1 MGLRRT
7 AASVVVNV
15 KTSSSDVA
23 AMAPALTEPVTQSK
37 LSSPA
42 TAASPHP
49 DIHSSTNSTHVD
61 DQPHNYYS
69 VRPKVSSAKKVE
81 LSSSGGGGVTKGSFQ
96 LAFVESV
103 GIEASSNGLA
113 DSGPVDD
120 STHMDHTAANERSTE
135 ADDTPR
141 AQPAQENVAVNNTE
155 EMCGS
160 TSGGGV
166 AQKVGVK
173 QPPAAAAS
181 SSTGAVPA
189 AAAPK
194 GSDYIKENAEIEQF
208 MGELASSSDI
218 DLFQVFKSLETAAQA
233 GGDGLCDLAPFSI
246 FGDDV
251 MSVEEVTASQLK
263 DSDTQQL
270 RQEIEKRQYQMQR
283 KCDFLLRRLRKLQVR
298 SMGGHVSEEV
308 AGLFEYTNRLL
319 KRKERDSVK
328 TIVNHPG
335 QVIVDVGSTAPA
347 TFIPP
352 TGSGVVSQK
361 QQNQENLKPLNQM
374 ALRSYLKR
382 IENVAL
388 TQNSM
393 AQKRNTTV
401 VMLPGGKGTP
411 AIGSLLPHLEETA
424 RAQLEHTSGM
434 LRTELRA
441 VESAMDSDAT
451 ATSSGG
457 ESADEL
463 VNYSN
468 PTQQTLSIAK
478 RASWRWAKDRAAIA
492 TRWSW
497 LLAQISDLEYRI
509 RQHND
514 LQNQIRK
521 SKGAVT
527 FEEPPPQHSVN
538 GYRGVLPGNSKAA
551 TVEGSEETSGGGSAP
566 NGAYDQQSSS
576 SSRTRPFQRSG
587 FKKRKL
593 LQTANLH
600 TISKKAARSS
610 TVKCGCQWPVHPCAL
625 CTGRQDPTAPRD
637 LPDMMPVSERVA
649 LLDPCY
655 HSVLSF
661 PEDVSQN
668 IHFESV
674 LRIPEWQVKVVRCT
688 TKAPL
693 KSMTTTPKGSLMRED
708 RVKPKHRLYDESNR
722 KLGRKFPQ
730 GLVTNRIKKAK
741 ARRAL
746 QGKYTQLLKHHKNR
760 KVAGMKPS
768 STSGSDS
775 AGLQHDIENG
785 LPRSKN
791 ASPTLN
797 SSSYKHERSGYSDL
811 RRNRNSYDIDN
822 IVIPY
827 SVAAA
832 TRVEILPYKE
842 IPTPKWKVVSDKDFV
857 TEIESESSQ
866 VVDAQVENEEA
877 LGETIATIH
886 ERSLLDERKKF
897 STFLKFPY
905 STRSRAN
912 RRIDSRAESSG
923 ANTPDPTS
931 PSVAVDQES
940 IPSPACPS
948 TPLTPLEHVEGTTDT
963 NSTPTV
969 PIPNPLSSSTLIRSE
984 RRRTTSLKVLGRDR
998 ESLSAGGGGGGGSG
1012 SMEGRRSNSPDLKE
1026 TIPPY
1031 ESLVFPLPDDVFEAM
1046 LRAMPTEHLVK
1057 ECVGAKRLACK
1068 PPTSHT
1074 AAAATAQL
1082 LNNESESN
1090 TMDNMI
1096 DIDSDAETDS
1106 VISATAEEDPNDPEW
1121 FEAH

>member
-7 AASVVVNV
+7 AASVLVSV

-49 DIHSSTNSTHVD
+49 DIHSSTNSSLAD
-61 DQPHNYYS
+61 DHHPHNYYS
-69 VRPKVSSAKKVE
+69 VRHKQPSLD
-81 LSSSGGGGVTKGSFQ
+81 LSGVAKGSFQ

-103 GIEASSNGLA
+103 GIDTSNGLA
-113 DSGPVDD
+113 ESSPADD
-120 STHMDHTAANERSTE
+120 STHMDQTANETSTLGDVDVG
-135 ADDTPR
+135 A
-141 AQPAQENVAVNNTE
+141 NVSTGE
-155 EMCGS
+155 EV
-160 TSGGGV
+160 TTVEGGGDQV
-166 AQKVGVK
+166 DQEKVTGK
-173 QPPAAAAS
+173 ITQQIPSS
-181 SSTGAVPA
+181 SSTTQMGVVA
-189 AAAPK
+189 K
-194 GSDYIKENAEIEQF
+194 TGGDYIKENAEEIEQF

-218 DLFQVFKSLETAAQA
+218 DLFQVFKTFENVAQV
-233 GGDGLCDLAPFSI
+233 GDGFSDLVAPFSI

-251 MSVEEVTASQLK
+251 ISVEDVTTVK
-263 DSDTQQL
+263 DSDTAQL
-270 RQEIEKRQYQMQR
+270 RQDIEKRQHQMQR
-283 KCDFLLRRLRKLQVR
+283 KCEFLLRRLRKLQIR
-298 SMGGHVSEEV
+298 FMGEHISEEV
-308 AGLFEYTNRLL
+308 AGLFEHTNRLL
-319 KRKERDSVK
+319 KRKD
-328 TIVNHPG
+328 
-335 QVIVDVGSTAPA
+335 QVIIDVVSTTPFTAPSA
-347 TFIPP
+347 SVPPEIPP
-352 TGSGVVSQK
+352 QDM
-361 QQNQENLKPLNQM
+361 KPLSQGT
-374 ALRSYLKR
+374 LRSYIKR

-393 AQKRNTTV
+393 AQKRSVGV
-401 VMLPGGKGTP
+401 VTLPGGKGSP
-411 AIGSLLPHLEETA
+411 AIGSLLPPLDEKSRT
-424 RAQLEHTSGM
+424 QLELTSG
-434 LRTELRA
+434 LLNTELRA
-441 VESAMDSDAT
+441 AESAMDSDAT

-463 VNYSN
+463 INYSN
-468 PTQQTLSIAK
+468 STQQTLSIAK
-478 RASWRWAKDRAAIA
+478 RAAWRWSKDRAAIA

-521 SKGAVT
+521 SKGAVSL
-527 FEEPPPQHSVN
+527 EEPPPQQSVN
-538 GYRGVLPGNSKAA
+538 GYRGVLPGNSKAVA
-551 TVEGSEETSGGGSAP
+551 ESEDGSTP
-566 NGAYDQQSSS
+566 NGAYDQQSGSA
-576 SSRTRPFQRSG
+576 SRTRPFQRSG

-610 TVKCGCQWPVHPCAL
+610 TIKCGCQWPVHPCAL

-655 HSVLSF
+655 HPVLSF
-661 PEDVSQN
+661 PEDVPQN

-674 LRIPEWQVKVVRCT
+674 MRIPEWQVKVVRCT
-688 TKAPL
+688 TKAPV
-693 KSMTTTPKGSLMRED
+693 KTMTTLSTSTKAKMLPED
-708 RVKPKHRLYDESNR
+708 RVKQSKHRMYEEPSR
-722 KLGRKFPQ
+722 KAIGRKFSQ
-730 GLVTNRIKKAK
+730 GLVSNKIRKAK

-746 QGKYTQLLKHHKNR
+746 QGKYSQLLKHHKNNR
-760 KVAGMKPS
+760 KVAGTKPS
-768 STSGSDS
+768 STSGSDT
-775 AGLQHDIENG
+775 AGLQHDMENG

-791 ASPTLN
+791 SSPTLN

-842 IPTPKWKVVSDKDFV
+842 IPTPKWKVVNEKDF
-857 TEIESESSQ
+857 TGEIESESSQ
-866 VVDAQVENEEA
+866 MDANVESEET
-877 LGETIATIH
+877 LGETIAQIH

-948 TPLTPLEHVEGTTDT
+948 TPLTPLEHVDGGDT
-963 NSTPTV
+963 ISTPTV
-969 PIPNPLSSSTLIRSE
+969 PIANPLSSSTLIRSE
-984 RRRTTSLKVLGRDR
+984 RRRTISLKLLSKDRDV
-998 ESLSAGGGGGGGSG
+998 AGGSGGGSVSLASGGCGGG
-1012 SMEGRRSNSPDLKE
+1012 SSSASMDRDMRRSSTPDLKE

-1031 ESLVFPLPDDVFEAM
+1031 EPLVFPLPDDVYEVM
-1046 LRAMPTEHLVK
+1046 LRTMPSEHLVK
-1057 ECVGAKRLACK
+1057 KECMGAKRLAQQHQQLCK
-1068 PPTSHT
+1068 ASSTRGASSSIARVHF
-1074 AAAATAQL
+1074 AENDSSL
-1082 LNNESESN
+1082 
-1090 TMDNMI
+1090 MDNML

-1106 VISATAEEDPNDPEW
+1106 AMSATAEEDPNDPEW
-1121 FEAH
+1121 FETHE

>member
-1 MGLRRT
+1 M
-7 AASVVVNV
+7 
-15 KTSSSDVA
+15 
-23 AMAPALTEPVTQSK
+23 
-37 LSSPA
+37 
-42 TAASPHP
+42 
-49 DIHSSTNSTHVD
+49 
-61 DQPHNYYS
+61 
-69 VRPKVSSAKKVE
+69 
-81 LSSSGGGGVTKGSFQ
+81 
-96 LAFVESV
+96 
-103 GIEASSNGLA
+103 
-113 DSGPVDD
+113 
-120 STHMDHTAANERSTE
+120 
-135 ADDTPR
+135 
-141 AQPAQENVAVNNTE
+141 
-155 EMCGS
+155 
-160 TSGGGV
+160 
-166 AQKVGVK
+166 
-173 QPPAAAAS
+173 
-181 SSTGAVPA
+181 
-189 AAAPK
+189 
-194 GSDYIKENAEIEQF
+194 
-208 MGELASSSDI
+208 
-218 DLFQVFKSLETAAQA
+218 
-233 GGDGLCDLAPFSI
+233 
-246 FGDDV
+246 
-251 MSVEEVTASQLK
+251 
-263 DSDTQQL
+263 
-270 RQEIEKRQYQMQR
+270 
-283 KCDFLLRRLRKLQVR
+283 
-298 SMGGHVSEEV
+298 
-308 AGLFEYTNRLL
+308 
-319 KRKERDSVK
+319 
-328 TIVNHPG
+328 
-335 QVIVDVGSTAPA
+335 VI
-347 TFIPP
+347 I
-352 TGSGVVSQK
+352 
-361 QQNQENLKPLNQM
+361 
-374 ALRSYLKR
+374 
-382 IENVAL
+382 
-388 TQNSM
+388 
-393 AQKRNTTV
+393 
-401 VMLPGGKGTP
+401 
-411 AIGSLLPHLEETA
+411 
-424 RAQLEHTSGM
+424 
-434 LRTELRA
+434 
-441 VESAMDSDAT
+441 
-451 ATSSGG
+451 
-457 ESADEL
+457 L
-463 VNYSN
+463 V
-468 PTQQTLSIAK
+468 AK
-478 RASWRWAKDRAAIA
+478 RAAWRWAKDRAAIA

-538 GYRGVLPGNSKAA
+538 GYRGVLPGNSKA
-551 TVEGSEETSGGGSAP
+551 TSDTEDGSTP
-566 NGAYDQQSSS
+566 NGAYDQQSGS

-655 HSVLSF
+655 HPVLSF

-674 LRIPEWQVKVVRCT
+674 MRIPEWQVKVVRST

-693 KSMTTTPKGSLMRED
+693 KSATTTQKASIMRED
-708 RVKPKHRLYDESNR
+708 RVKQKQHRLYDEPAR
-722 KLGRKFPQ
+722 KLGRKFSQ

-746 QGKYTQLLKHHKNR
+746 QGKYAQLLKHHKNR
-760 KVAGMKPS
+760 KVAGTKPS
-768 STSGSDS
+768 STSGSDT

-791 ASPTLN
+791 SSPTLN

-842 IPTPKWKVVSDKDFV
+842 IPTPNEKDFV
-857 TEIESESSQ
+857 AEIESESSQ
-866 VVDAQVENEEA
+866 ADLHIESEET
-877 LGETIATIH
+877 LGEVITSKH

-963 NSTPTV
+963 NSTPTA
-969 PIPNPLSSSTLIRSE
+969 PIPNPLSNSTLLRSE
-984 RRRTTSLKVLGRDR
+984 RRRTTSLKLLSRDR
-998 ESLSAGGGGGGGSG
+998 EASGVGGSG
-1012 SMEGRRSNSPDLKE
+1012 SIDKDTRRSNTPDLKE

-1031 ESLVFPLPDDVFEAM
+1031 ESLVFPLPDDIYEAM
-1046 LRAMPTEHLVK
+1046 LHAMPSDHLVK
-1057 ECVGAKRLACK
+1057 ECMMMGAKRLTAVAQSCK
-1068 PPTSHT
+1068 PSSGT
-1074 AAAATAQL
+1074 ATTTTASTTISTTML
-1082 LNNESESN
+1082 NESESTN
-1090 TMDNMI
+1090 TLMDNMI

-1121 FEAH
+1121 FVEAHERL

>member
-7 AASVVVNV
+7 AASVLVNV

-49 DIHSSTNSTHVD
+49 DIHSSTNSTLVD
-61 DQPHNYYS
+61 DHQSYYS
-69 VRPKVSSAKKVE
+69 VRQKPSGVE
-81 LSSSGGGGVTKGSFQ
+81 VSGGATKGSFQ

-103 GIEASSNGLA
+103 GIETSNGLA
-113 DSGPVDD
+113 ESGPVDD
-120 STHMDHTAANERSTE
+120 STHMDQTV
-135 ADDTPR
+135 DDRGALGDSETTTKPDN
-141 AQPAQENVAVNNTE
+141 AT
-155 EMCGS
+155 
-160 TSGGGV
+160 TGG
-166 AQKVGVK
+166 AEKVGVK
-173 QPPAAAAS
+173 AS
-181 SSTGAVPA
+181 SSSATAQMGVAT
-189 AAAPK
+189 K
-194 GSDYIKENAEIEQF
+194 SGGDYMKENAEIEQF

-218 DLFQVFKSLETAAQA
+218 DLFQVFKSFENAAQA
-233 GGDGLCDLAPFSI
+233 GDGLCDLVAPFSI

-263 DSDTQQL
+263 DSDTVQL

-298 SMGGHVSEEV
+298 FMGAHVSEEI
-308 AGLFEYTNRLL
+308 AGLFEHTCRLL
-319 KRKERDSVK
+319 KRKERDTGKSV
-328 TIVNHPG
+328 TTPG
-335 QVIVDVGSTAPA
+335 QVIIDVVSTGA
-347 TFIPP
+347 FIPP
-352 TGSGVVSQK
+352 AGNGVVQSQ
-361 QQNQENLKPLNQM
+361 QQVLQESPKPLNQV

-393 AQKRNTTV
+393 AQKRSAAV
-401 VMLPGGKGTP
+401 VTLPGGKGSP
-411 AIGSLLPHLEETA
+411 AIGSLLPHLEEVS
-424 RAQLEHTSGM
+424 RSQLEHTSGL
-434 LRTELRA
+434 LRSELRA

-463 VNYSN
+463 VNYTN

-478 RASWRWAKDRAAIA
+478 RAAWRWAKDRAAIA

-551 TVEGSEETSGGGSAP
+551 SDAEDGSTP
-566 NGAYDQQSSS
+566 NGAYDQQCGS

-610 TVKCGCQWPVHPCAL
+610 TIKCGCQWPVHPCAL

-637 LPDMMPVSERVA
+637 LPDMMPVSDRVA

-655 HSVLSF
+655 HPVLSF

-688 TKAPL
+688 TKAPV
-693 KSMTTTPKGSLMRED
+693 KSATATTKASILRED
-708 RVKPKHRLYDESNR
+708 RAKQKQHRLYDEPAR
-722 KLGRKFPQ
+722 KLGRKFSQ

-746 QGKYTQLLKHHKNR
+746 QGKYSQLLKHHKNR
-760 KVAGMKPS
+760 KVSGMKPS
-768 STSGSDS
+768 STSGSDT

-785 LPRSKN
+785 LSRSKN
-791 ASPTLN
+791 SSPTLN

-842 IPTPKWKVVSDKDFV
+842 IPTPKWKVVSDKDFIV
-857 TEIESESSQ
+857 EVENESSQ
-866 VVDAQVENEEA
+866 VDVNAESDET
-877 LGETIATIH
+877 LGETIATKH

-948 TPLTPLEHVEGTTDT
+948 TPLTPLEHTEGTTDT
-963 NSTPTV
+963 NSTPIA
-969 PIPNPLSSSTLIRSE
+969 PIPNPLSNSTLLRSE
-984 RRRTTSLKVLGRDR
+984 RRRTTSLKLLSRDR
-998 ESLSAGGGGGGGSG
+998 DGGFGGSGGGSLDKDT
-1012 SMEGRRSNSPDLKE
+1012 RRSNTPDLKE

-1031 ESLVFPLPDDVFEAM
+1031 ESLVFPLPDDIYEAM
-1046 LRAMPTEHLVK
+1046 LQAMPTNHLVK
-1057 ECVGAKRLACK
+1057 ECVGAKRLAQSCK
-1068 PPTSHT
+1068 ASAHPSMGTILS
-1074 AAAATAQL
+1074 
-1082 LNNESESN
+1082 NESESN
-1090 TMDNMI
+1090 TLMDNI
-1096 DIDSDAETDS
+1096 LDIDSDAETDS

-1121 FEAH
+1121 FVEAHERH

>member
-1 MGLRRT
+1 MREDRVKPKHRLYDESNRKLGRKFPQGLVTNRIKKAKARRALQGKYT
-7 AASVVVNV
+7 QLLKHHKNR
-15 KTSSSDVA
+15 KVA
-23 AMAPALTEPVTQSK
+23 GMKPS
-37 LSSPA
+37 
-42 TAASPHP
+42 
-49 DIHSSTNSTHVD
+49 
-61 DQPHNYYS
+61 
-69 VRPKVSSAKKVE
+69 
-81 LSSSGGGGVTKGSFQ
+81 
-96 LAFVESV
+96 
-103 GIEASSNGLA
+103 
-113 DSGPVDD
+113 
-120 STHMDHTAANERSTE
+120 
-135 ADDTPR
+135 
-141 AQPAQENVAVNNTE
+141 
-155 EMCGS
+155 S
-160 TSGGGV
+160 TSG
-166 AQKVGVK
+166 
-173 QPPAAAAS
+173 
-181 SSTGAVPA
+181 
-189 AAAPK
+189 
-194 GSDYIKENAEIEQF
+194 SD
-208 MGELASSSDI
+208 S
-218 DLFQVFKSLETAAQA
+218 
-233 GGDGLCDLAPFSI
+233 
-246 FGDDV
+246 
-251 MSVEEVTASQLK
+251 
-263 DSDTQQL
+263 
-270 RQEIEKRQYQMQR
+270 
-283 KCDFLLRRLRKLQVR
+283 
-298 SMGGHVSEEV
+298 
-308 AGLFEYTNRLL
+308 AGLQH
-319 KRKERDSVK
+319 D
-328 TIVNHPG
+328 
-335 QVIVDVGSTAPA
+335 
-347 TFIPP
+347 
-352 TGSGVVSQK
+352 
-361 QQNQENLKPLNQM
+361 
-374 ALRSYLKR
+374 
-382 IENVAL
+382 IEN
-388 TQNSM
+388 
-393 AQKRNTTV
+393 
-401 VMLPGGKGTP
+401 
-411 AIGSLLPHLEETA
+411 
-424 RAQLEHTSGM
+424 
-434 LRTELRA
+434 
-441 VESAMDSDAT
+441 
-451 ATSSGG
+451 
-457 ESADEL
+457 
-463 VNYSN
+463 
-468 PTQQTLSIAK
+468 AK

-775 AGLQHDIENG
+775 AGLQHDIEN
-785 LPRSKN
+785 
-791 ASPTLN
+791 
-797 SSSYKHERSGYSDL
+797 
-811 RRNRNSYDIDN
+811 
-822 IVIPY
+822 
-827 SVAAA
+827 AA

-963 NSTPTV
+963 NSTPT
-969 PIPNPLSSSTLIRSE
+969 E

-998 ESLSAGGGGGGGSG
+998 ESLSAGGGGGGSG

>member
-1 MGLRRT
+1 
-7 AASVVVNV
+7 
-15 KTSSSDVA
+15 
-23 AMAPALTEPVTQSK
+23 MAPALTEPVTQSK

-49 DIHSSTNSTHVD
+49 DIHSSTNSTLVD
-61 DQPHNYYS
+61 DHQSYYS
-69 VRPKVSSAKKVE
+69 VRQKSSGVEVSSGAA
-81 LSSSGGGGVTKGSFQ
+81 TKGSFQ

-103 GIEASSNGLA
+103 GIEASNGLA
-113 DSGPVDD
+113 ESGPVDD
-120 STHMDHTAANERSTE
+120 STHMDQTVDDRGALGDTKPEKAA
-135 ADDTPR
+135 
-141 AQPAQENVAVNNTE
+141 
-155 EMCGS
+155 G
-160 TSGGGV
+160 
-166 AQKVGVK
+166 K
-173 QPPAAAAS
+173 AAAS
-181 SSTGAVPA
+181 SS
-189 AAAPK
+189 AAPQTAGATK
-194 GSDYIKENAEIEQF
+194 SGDYMKESAEIEQF

-218 DLFQVFKSLETAAQA
+218 DLFQVFKSFENAAQA
-233 GGDGLCDLAPFSI
+233 GDGLCDLVAPFNI

-263 DSDTQQL
+263 DSDTVQL

-298 SMGGHVSEEV
+298 FMGAHVSEEI
-308 AGLFEYTNRLL
+308 AGLFEHTCRLL
-319 KRKERDSVK
+319 KRKERDGGPKSV
-328 TIVNHPG
+328 VNPG
-335 QVIVDVGSTAPA
+335 QVIIDVVSTGQ
-347 TFIPP
+347 FIPP
-352 TGSGVVSQK
+352 AGSGVVQSQ
-361 QQNQENLKPLNQM
+361 QQQPVPQESPKPLNQVV
-374 ALRSYLKR
+374 LRSYLKR

-393 AQKRNTTV
+393 AQKRSAAV
-401 VMLPGGKGTP
+401 VMLPGGKGSP
-411 AIGSLLPHLEETA
+411 AIGSLLPNLEEVS
-424 RAQLEHTSGM
+424 RGQLEHTSGL

-463 VNYSN
+463 VNYTN

-478 RASWRWAKDRAAIA
+478 RAAWRWSKDRAAIA

-538 GYRGVLPGNSKAA
+538 GYRGVLPGNSKATTDA
-551 TVEGSEETSGGGSAP
+551 EDGSTP
-566 NGAYDQQSSS
+566 NGAYDQQSGS

-637 LPDMMPVSERVA
+637 LPDMMPVSDRVA

-655 HSVLSF
+655 HPVLSF

-693 KSMTTTPKGSLMRED
+693 KSATTTPKASILRED
-708 RVKPKHRLYDESNR
+708 RVKQKQHRLYDEPAR
-722 KLGRKFPQ
+722 KLGRKFSQ

-746 QGKYTQLLKHHKNR
+746 HGKYSQLLKHHKNR
-760 KVAGMKPS
+760 KVAGTKPS
-768 STSGSDS
+768 STSGSDT
-775 AGLQHDIENG
+775 AGLHHDIENG

-791 ASPTLN
+791 SSPTLN
-797 SSSYKHERSGYSDL
+797 SSYKHERSGYSDL

-842 IPTPKWKVVSDKDFV
+842 IPTPKWKVVQEKDFV
-857 TEIESESSQ
+857 VEVENESSQTDLQIESEETLNDAISSK
-866 VVDAQVENEEA
+866 
-877 LGETIATIH
+877 H

-948 TPLTPLEHVEGTTDT
+948 TPLTPLEHGEGATDT
-963 NSTPTV
+963 ISTPTA
-969 PIPNPLSSSTLIRSE
+969 PIPNPLSNSTLLRSE
-984 RRRTTSLKVLGRDR
+984 RRRTTSLRLLTRDR
-998 ESLSAGGGGGGGSG
+998 DGGGGGSLDKDA
-1012 SMEGRRSNSPDLKE
+1012 RRSNTPDLKE

-1031 ESLVFPLPDDVFEAM
+1031 ESLVFPLPDDIYEAM
-1046 LRAMPTEHLVK
+1046 LQAMPTDHLVK
-1057 ECVGAKRLACK
+1057 ECVGAKRLTCK
-1068 PPTSHT
+1068 ATT
-1074 AAAATAQL
+1074 AAAGHTSSMGAIL
-1082 LNNESESN
+1082 NESESN
-1090 TMDNMI
+1090 TLMDNI
-1096 DIDSDAETDS
+1096 LDIDSDAETDS

-1121 FEAH
+1121 FVEAHERL